1 MNSTK
6 TRSSLSTVS
15 LAPPHTHHTYNIHC
29 FFFSSGSSLITVQVW
44 DWEGKKCFH
53 IFYHSHAW
61 GNSITWWKAQR
72 CVVLYL
78 YPLLSMS
85 SHFWPYVCL
94 CCLTVLC
101 PEHSHKVWQ
110 VNQSQEGFA
119 STVWQMGVTVQS
131 TWNGPMSDADLWNS
145 LASAGHKM

>member
-15 LAPPHTHHTYNIHC
+15 LAPPHTYNTYNIHC
-29 FFFSSGSSLITVQVW
+29 FFFSSGSSLIIVQAW
-44 DWEGKKCFH
+44 GWEGKKWFH
-53 IFYHSHAW
+53 IFYHSRYHMIHLFTLPW
-61 GNSITWWKAQR
+61 GNRIAWWKAQR

-101 PEHSHKVWQ
+101 PEHSHKVFQ

-119 STVWQMGVTVQS
+119 TTVCQTGVTVQS
-131 TWNGPMSDADLWNS
+131 TWNGPMSDAEL
-145 LASAGHKM
+145 